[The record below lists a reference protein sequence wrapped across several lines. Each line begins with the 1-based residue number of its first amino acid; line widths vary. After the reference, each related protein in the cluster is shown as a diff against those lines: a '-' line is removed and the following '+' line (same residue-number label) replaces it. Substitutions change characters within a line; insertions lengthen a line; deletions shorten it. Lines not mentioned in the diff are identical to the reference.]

1 MKNLFI
7 VFISACLLV
16 ACGNNQSDLDSNGEP
31 KELVIA
37 LVSTGGDSKS
47 PVSKA
52 LTDFKAYLEIKLKM
66 KVKFYI
72 TTDYTSVIEAIHSKK
87 AHIAYLSPFSYVLAA
102 QKKDIKPL
110 VVVGQNQEPTMYYS
124 VIFASRKS
132 GITTMDQLKQQSKS
146 LTLSFSDPASAS
158 GHLIPFAYLNSTGIN
173 PDSNFK
179 QIVFGGS
186 HISTVLSV
194 TSNKVDIGCSTEPT
208 FDVLL
213 KRGTIK
219 ERDFTILWKSDPIV
233 ASPICI
239 RNDLNSAFIEKMKQ
253 IYLNIHIDNP
263 AVFKSYIGTFHK
275 NPSELTYIPIDDSL
289 YNGIRKIA
297 NSVKDVALLKNF

>member
-1 MKNLFI
+1 MKNLFF
-7 VFISACLLV
+7 VFICSCILIACN
-16 ACGNNQSDLDSNGEP
+16 NNQSDLDLNGEP
-31 KELVIA
+31 KEVIIA
-37 LVSTGGDSKS
+37 LVGTSGDSKS
-47 PVSKA
+47 SVNKA
-52 LTDFKAYLEIKLKM
+52 MADFKEYLEIKLKK

-72 TTDYTSVIEAIHSKK
+72 TSDYTSVIEAIHSKK

-110 VVVGQNQEPTMYYS
+110 VVVGQNQQPTMYYS
-124 VIFASRKS
+124 IILASRNS
-132 GITTMDQLKQQSKS
+132 GITSMDQLKKQTKR

-158 GHLIPFAYLNSTGIN
+158 GHLIPFAYLNSIGIN

-186 HISTVLSV
+186 HISTVLSA
-194 TSNKVDIGCSTEPT
+194 TSNKVDIACTTEPT
-208 FDVLL
+208 IDILL
-213 KRGTIK
+213 KKGTIK
-219 ERDFTILWKSDPIV
+219 ENDFTILWKSDPIV

-239 RNDLNSAFIEKMKQ
+239 RNDLNVAFIEKMKQ
-253 IYLNIHIDNP
+253 IYLNLNIDNP
-263 AVFKSYIGTFHK
+263 AVFNAYIGTFHK
-275 NPSELTYIPIDDSL
+275 NPNELSYITVDDSL

>member
-7 VFISACLLV
+7 AFICSCILIACN
-16 ACGNNQSDLDSNGEP
+16 NNQSDLDLNGEP
-31 KELVIA
+31 KEVIIA
-37 LVSTGGDSKS
+37 LVGTSGDSKS
-47 PVSKA
+47 SINKA
-52 LTDFKAYLEIKLKM
+52 MADFKKYLEIKLKK

-72 TTDYTSVIEAIHSKK
+72 TSDYTSVIEAIHSKK

-110 VVVGQNQEPTMYYS
+110 VVVGQNQQPTMYYS
-124 VIFASRKS
+124 IILASRNS
-132 GITTMDQLKQQSKS
+132 GITTMDQLKKQTKR

-158 GHLIPFAYLNSTGIN
+158 GHLIPFAYLNSIGIN

-186 HISTVLSV
+186 HISTVLSA
-194 TSNKVDIGCSTEPT
+194 TSNKVDIACTTEPT
-208 FDVLL
+208 IDILL
-213 KRGTIK
+213 KKGTIK
-219 ERDFTILWKSDPIV
+219 ENDFTILWKSDPIV

-239 RNDLNSAFIEKMKQ
+239 RNDLNVAFIEKMKQ
-253 IYLNIHIDNP
+253 IYLNLNIDNP
-263 AVFKSYIGTFHK
+263 AVFNAYIGTFHK
-275 NPSELTYIPIDDSL
+275 NPNELSYITVDDSL

>member
-7 VFISACLLV
+7 AFICSCILIACN
-16 ACGNNQSDLDSNGEP
+16 NNQSDLDLNGEP
-31 KELVIA
+31 KEVIIA
-37 LVSTGGDSKS
+37 LVGTSGDSKS
-47 PVSKA
+47 SVNKA
-52 LTDFKAYLEIKLKM
+52 MADFKEYLEIKLKK

-72 TTDYTSVIEAIHSKK
+72 TSDYTSVIEAIHSKK

-110 VVVGQNQEPTMYYS
+110 VVVGQNQQPTMYYS
-124 VIFASRKS
+124 IILASRNS
-132 GITTMDQLKQQSKS
+132 GITSMDQLKKQTKR

-158 GHLIPFAYLNSTGIN
+158 GHLIPFAYLNSIGIN

-186 HISTVLSV
+186 HISTVLSA
-194 TSNKVDIGCSTEPT
+194 TSNKVDIACTTEPT
-208 FDVLL
+208 IDILL
-213 KRGTIK
+213 KKGTIK
-219 ERDFTILWKSDPIV
+219 ENDFTILWKSDPIV

-239 RNDLNSAFIEKMKQ
+239 RNDLNVAFIEKMKQ
-253 IYLNIHIDNP
+253 IYLNLNIDNP
-263 AVFKSYIGTFHK
+263 AVFNAYIGTFHK
-275 NPSELTYIPIDDSL
+275 NPNELSYITVDDSL

>member
-1 MKNLFI
+1 MKKFFILFI
-7 VFISACLLV
+7 CSCLLI

-31 KELVIA
+31 KELIIA
-37 LVSTGGDSKS
+37 VVGTGGDSKS
-47 PVSKA
+47 SVSIA
-52 LTDFKAYLEIKLKM
+52 MNDFKSYLEVKLKK
-66 KVKFYI
+66 KVKFYV

-87 AHIAYLSPFSYVLAA
+87 AHMAYLSPFSYVLAA

-132 GITTMDQLKQQSKS
+132 GITSIDQLIKQSKQ

-158 GHLIPFAYLNSTGIN
+158 GHLIPFAHLNSIGIN

-186 HISTVLSV
+186 HITTVLSV

-219 ERDFTILWKSDPIV
+219 ESDFTILWKSDPII

-239 RNDLNSAFIEKMKQ
+239 RNDLNSAFVEKMKQ
-253 IYLNIHIDNP
+253 IYLNLHIDNP
-263 AVFKSYIGTFHK
+263 AVFNAYIGTFHK
-275 NPSELTYIPIDDSL
+275 NPKELSYIPINDSL

>member
-7 VFISACLLV
+7 AFICSCILIACN
-16 ACGNNQSDLDSNGEP
+16 NNQSDLDLNGEP
-31 KELVIA
+31 KEVIIA
-37 LVSTGGDSKS
+37 LVGTSGDSKS
-47 PVSKA
+47 SVNKA
-52 LTDFKAYLEIKLKM
+52 MADFKEYLEIKLKK

-72 TTDYTSVIEAIHSKK
+72 TSDYTSVIEAIHSKK

-110 VVVGQNQEPTMYYS
+110 VVVGQNQQPTMYYS
-124 VIFASRKS
+124 IILASRNS
-132 GITTMDQLKQQSKS
+132 GITTMDQLKKQTKR

-158 GHLIPFAYLNSTGIN
+158 GHLIPFAYLNSIGIN

-186 HISTVLSV
+186 HISTVLSA
-194 TSNKVDIGCSTEPT
+194 TSNKVDIACTTEPT
-208 FDVLL
+208 IDILL
-213 KRGTIK
+213 KKGTIK
-219 ERDFTILWKSDPIV
+219 ENDFTILWKSDPIV

-239 RNDLNSAFIEKMKQ
+239 RNDLNVAFIEKMKQ
-253 IYLNIHIDNP
+253 IYLNLNIDNP
-263 AVFKSYIGTFHK
+263 AVFNAYIGTFHK
-275 NPSELTYIPIDDSL
+275 KPNELSYITVDDSL

>member
-7 VFISACLLV
+7 AFICSCILIACN
-16 ACGNNQSDLDSNGEP
+16 NNQSDLDLNGEP
-31 KELVIA
+31 KEVIIA
-37 LVSTGGDSKS
+37 LVVTSGDSKS
-47 PVSKA
+47 SVNKA
-52 LTDFKAYLEIKLKM
+52 MADFKEYLEIKLKK

-72 TTDYTSVIEAIHSKK
+72 TSDYTSVIEAIHSKK

-110 VVVGQNQEPTMYYS
+110 VVVGQNQQPTMYYS
-124 VIFASRKS
+124 IILASRNS
-132 GITTMDQLKQQSKS
+132 GITSMDQLKKQTKR

-158 GHLIPFAYLNSTGIN
+158 GHLIPFAYLNSIGIN

-186 HISTVLSV
+186 HISTVLSA
-194 TSNKVDIGCSTEPT
+194 TSNKVDIACTSEPNI
-208 FDVLL
+208 DILL
-213 KRGTIK
+213 KKGTIK
-219 ERDFTILWKSDPIV
+219 ENDFTILWKSDPIV

-239 RNDLNSAFIEKMKQ
+239 RNDLNVAFIEKMKQ
-253 IYLNIHIDNP
+253 IYLNLNIDNP
-263 AVFKSYIGTFHK
+263 AVFNAYIGTFHK
-275 NPSELTYIPIDDSL
+275 NPNELSYITVDDSL

>member
-1 MKNLFI
+1 MKKFFI
-7 VFISACLLV
+7 AFICSCLLI

-31 KELVIA
+31 KELIIA
-37 LVSTGGDSKS
+37 VVGTGGDSKS
-47 PVSKA
+47 SVSIA
-52 LTDFKAYLEIKLKM
+52 MNDFKSYLEVKLKK

-87 AHIAYLSPFSYVLAA
+87 AHMAYLSPFSYVLAA

-132 GITTMDQLKQQSKS
+132 GITSIDQLIQQSKQ

-158 GHLIPFAYLNSTGIN
+158 GHLIPFAHLNSIGIN

-186 HISTVLSV
+186 HITTVLSV

-219 ERDFTILWKSDPIV
+219 VSDFTILWKSDPII

-239 RNDLNSAFIEKMKQ
+239 RNDLNSAFVEKMKQ
-253 IYLNIHIDNP
+253 IYLNLHIDNP
-263 AVFKSYIGTFHK
+263 AVFNAYIGTFHK
-275 NPSELTYIPIDDSL
+275 NPKDLSYIPIDDSL

>member
-1 MKNLFI
+1 MKKFFI
-7 VFISACLLV
+7 AFICACLLV

-31 KELVIA
+31 KELIIA
-37 LVSTGGDSKS
+37 VVGTGGDSKS
-47 PVSKA
+47 SVSIA
-52 LTDFKAYLEIKLKM
+52 MNDFKSYLEVKLKK

-87 AHIAYLSPFSYVLAA
+87 AHMAYLSPFSYVLAA

-132 GITTMDQLKQQSKS
+132 GITSIDQLIQQSKQ

-158 GHLIPFAYLNSTGIN
+158 GHLIPFAHLNSIGIN

-186 HISTVLSV
+186 HITTVLSV

-219 ERDFTILWKSDPIV
+219 ESDFTILWKSDPII

-239 RNDLNSAFIEKMKQ
+239 RNDLNSAFVEKMKQ
-253 IYLNIHIDNP
+253 IYLNLHIDNP
-263 AVFKSYIGTFHK
+263 AVFNAYIGTFHK
-275 NPSELTYIPIDDSL
+275 NPKELSYIPIDDSL

>member
-37 LVSTGGDSKS
+37 LVSPGGDSKS
-47 PVSKA
+47 PVNKA
-52 LTDFKAYLEIKLKM
+52 LTDFKAYLEIKLKK

-102 QKKDIKPL
+102 QNKDIKPL
-110 VVVGQNQEPTMYYS
+110 VVVGQNQQPTMYYS

-132 GITTMDQLKQQSKS
+132 GITSMDQLKQQSKQ

-239 RNDLNSAFIEKMKQ
+239 RNDLNSAFIEKIKQ

>member
-1 MKNLFI
+1 MKKFFI
-7 VFISACLLV
+7 AFICSCLLI

-31 KELVIA
+31 KELIIA
-37 LVSTGGDSKS
+37 VVGTGGDSKS
-47 PVSKA
+47 SVSIA
-52 LTDFKAYLEIKLKM
+52 MNDFKSYLEVKLKK

-87 AHIAYLSPFSYVLAA
+87 AHMAYLSPFSYVLAA

-132 GITTMDQLKQQSKS
+132 GITSIDQLIQQSRQ

-158 GHLIPFAYLNSTGIN
+158 GHLIPFAHLNSIGIN

-186 HISTVLSV
+186 HITTVLSV

-219 ERDFTILWKSDPIV
+219 VSDFTILWKSDPII

-239 RNDLNSAFIEKMKQ
+239 RNDLNSAFVEKMKQ
-253 IYLNIHIDNP
+253 IYLNLHIDNP
-263 AVFKSYIGTFHK
+263 AVFNAYIGTFHK
-275 NPSELTYIPIDDSL
+275 NPKDLSYIPIDDSL

>member
-7 VFISACLLV
+7 AFICSCILIACN
-16 ACGNNQSDLDSNGEP
+16 NNQSDLDLNGEP
-31 KELVIA
+31 KEVIIA
-37 LVSTGGDSKS
+37 LVGTSGDSKS
-47 PVSKA
+47 SVNKA
-52 LTDFKAYLEIKLKM
+52 MADFKEYLEIKLKK

-72 TTDYTSVIEAIHSKK
+72 TSDYTSVIEAIHSKK

-110 VVVGQNQEPTMYYS
+110 VVVGQNQQPTMYYS
-124 VIFASRKS
+124 IILASRNS
-132 GITTMDQLKQQSKS
+132 GITTMDQLKKQTKR

-158 GHLIPFAYLNSTGIN
+158 GHLIPFAYLNSIGIN

-186 HISTVLSV
+186 HISTVLSA
-194 TSNKVDIGCSTEPT
+194 TSNKVDIACTTEPT
-208 FDVLL
+208 IDILL
-213 KRGTIK
+213 KKGTIK
-219 ERDFTILWKSDPIV
+219 ENDFTILWKSDPIV

-239 RNDLNSAFIEKMKQ
+239 RNDLNVAFIEKMKQ
-253 IYLNIHIDNP
+253 IYLNLNKDNP
-263 AVFKSYIGTFHK
+263 AVFNAYIGTFHK
-275 NPSELTYIPIDDSL
+275 NPNELSYITVDDSL

-297 NSVKDVALLKNF
+297 NSVKDVALFKNF

>member
-1 MKNLFI
+1 MKKFFILFI
-7 VFISACLLV
+7 CSCLLI

-31 KELVIA
+31 KELIIA
-37 LVSTGGDSKS
+37 VVGTGGDSKS
-47 PVSKA
+47 SVSIA
-52 LTDFKAYLEIKLKM
+52 MNDFKSYLEVKLKK

-87 AHIAYLSPFSYVLAA
+87 AHMAYLSPFSYVLAA

-132 GITTMDQLKQQSKS
+132 GITSIDQLIQQSKQ

-158 GHLIPFAYLNSTGIN
+158 GHLIPFAHLNSIGIN

-186 HISTVLSV
+186 HITTVLSV

-219 ERDFTILWKSDPIV
+219 ESDFTILWKSDPII

-239 RNDLNSAFIEKMKQ
+239 RNDLNSAFVEKMKQ
-253 IYLNIHIDNP
+253 IYLNLHIDNP
-263 AVFKSYIGTFHK
+263 AVFNAYIRTFHK
-275 NPSELTYIPIDDSL
+275 NPKELSYIPINDSS